1 VTDVGDTGGRPRVR
15 EDARESP
22 RSRAELVSKLTHEI
36 RGPVSTLRGLVGTT
50 LMHYDRLSDEE
61 RREFL
66 GLIKHEADRLERTVE
81 QVALALKLD
90 AGSLRFDIRPQDLGV
105 IVREAARAVDTGD
118 HPLEVDAVES
128 IEAPIDGVLIAS
140 VVRQLIDNAVAFSPP
155 DSPITIALRRD
166 GDNALIEVAD
176 GGPGV
181 PADKRE
187 AVFERFADWR
197 PSDYEDRPGAGLGL
211 FISRAVARE
220 HGGEASIA
228 DGPAGGTMLLVRLP
242 VEG

>member
-1 VTDVGDTGGRPRVR
+1 VTDVGDT
-15 EDARESP
+15 SQ
-22 RSRAELVSKLTHEI
+22 SRADLVSKLSHEV

-50 LMHYDRLSDEE
+50 LAHYDRLSDDE

-66 GLIKHEADRLERTVE
+66 HLIKHEADRLERTVE

-90 AGSLRFDIRPQDLGV
+90 AGSLRFDTRPHDLGE
-105 IVREAARAVDTGD
+105 IVREAAEAADTGD
-118 HPLEVDAVES
+118 HPFEVEVAES
-128 IEAPIDGVLIAS
+128 IDAPVDGALIAS
-140 VVRQLIDNAVAFSPP
+140 VVRQLIDNAVTFSPP
-155 DSPITIALRRD
+155 DSPITISLRRD
-166 GDNALIEVAD
+166 GDDALIEVTD
-176 GGPGV
+176 RGPGV
-181 PADKRE
+181 PPDKRE

-220 HGGEASIA
+220 HGGEASIS
-228 DGPAGGTMLLVRLP
+228 DGPAGGTMLVVRLP

>member
-1 VTDVGDTGGRPRVR
+1 VSDVGSTP
-15 EDARESP
+15 ES
-22 RSRAELVSKLTHEI
+22 SADLVSKLTHEI

-50 LMHYDRLSDEE
+50 LTHYDHLSDEE

-66 GLIKHEADRLERTVE
+66 HLMRHEADRLERTVE
-81 QVALALKLD
+81 QVAFALKLD
-90 AGSLRFDIRPQDLGV
+90 ARSVRFDIRPRDLAA
-105 IVREAARAVDTGD
+105 IVRETAQAADTGD
-118 HPLEVDAVES
+118 HPLEVEVAES
-128 IEAPIDGVLIAS
+128 IEAPIDAALIAS
-140 VVRQLIDNAVAFSPP
+140 VVHQLIDNAVTFSPP
-155 DSPITIALRRD
+155 DSPITIGLRRD
-166 GDNALIEVAD
+166 GDDALIEVTD
-176 GGPGV
+176 RGPGV
-181 PADKRE
+181 PPDKRE

-197 PSDYEDRPGAGLGL
+197 PPSYEDRPGTGLGL

>member
-1 VTDVGDTGGRPRVR
+1 VTDVGDTGGRPGVR

-22 RSRAELVSKLTHEI
+22 QSRADLVSRLTHEV

-50 LMHYDRLSDEE
+50 LAHYDRLSDDE

-66 GLIKHEADRLERTVE
+66 HLIRHEADRLERTVE

-105 IVREAARAVDTGD
+105 IVRETAHAADTGD
-118 HPLEVDAVES
+118 HPVDVEVES
-128 IEAPIDGVLIAS
+128 IEAPVDGALIAS

-155 DSPITIALRRD
+155 DAPITVGLRRD
-166 GDNALIEVAD
+166 GDDVLIEVAD
-176 GGPGV
+176 RGPGV
-181 PADKRE
+181 PPDKRE

-197 PSDYEDRPGAGLGL
+197 PSGYEDRPGTGLGL

-220 HGGEASIA
+220 LGGEASIA

>member
-1 VTDVGDTGGRPRVR
+1 VSDVGTPPPSSAD
-15 EDARESP
+15 
-22 RSRAELVSKLTHEI
+22 LVSKLTHEI

-50 LMHYDRLSDEE
+50 LTHYDRLSDDE

-66 GLIKHEADRLERTVE
+66 HLMRHEADRLERTVE
-81 QVALALKLD
+81 QVAFALKLD
-90 AGSLRFDIRPQDLGV
+90 ARSLRFDIRPRDLAE
-105 IVREAARAVDTGD
+105 IVRESAQAADTGD
-118 HPLEVDAVES
+118 HPMEVDVAES
-128 IEAPIDGVLIAS
+128 IEAPVDGALIAS
-140 VVRQLIDNAVAFSPP
+140 VVHQLIENAVTFSPP
-155 DSPITIALRRD
+155 DSPIKIGLRRD
-166 GDNALIEVAD
+166 GDGALIEVTD
-176 GGPGV
+176 RGPGV
-181 PADKRE
+181 PPDKRE

-197 PSDYEDRPGAGLGL
+197 PPGYEDRPGTGLGL

>member
-1 VTDVGDTGGRPRVR
+1 VSDVGSTPQSSAD
-15 EDARESP
+15 
-22 RSRAELVSKLTHEI
+22 LVSKLTHEI

-50 LMHYDRLSDEE
+50 LTHYDHLSDEE

-66 GLIKHEADRLERTVE
+66 HLMRHEADRLERTVE
-81 QVALALKLD
+81 QVAFALKLD
-90 AGSLRFDIRPQDLGV
+90 AGSVRFDIRPRDLAE
-105 IVREAARAVDTGD
+105 IVRETAQAADTGD
-118 HPLEVDAVES
+118 HPLEVEVAEP
-128 IEAPIDGVLIAS
+128 IEAPVDAALIAS
-140 VVRQLIDNAVAFSPP
+140 VVHQLIDNAVTFSPP
-155 DSPITIALRRD
+155 DYPITIGLRRD
-166 GDNALIEVAD
+166 GDGALIVVTD

-181 PADKRE
+181 PPDKRE
-187 AVFERFADWR
+187 AVFERFTDWR
-197 PSDYEDRPGAGLGL
+197 PPGYEDRPGTGLGL

>member
-1 VTDVGDTGGRPRVR
+1 MSDVGSTPKSSAD
-15 EDARESP
+15 
-22 RSRAELVSKLTHEI
+22 LVSKLTHEI

-50 LMHYDRLSDEE
+50 LTHYDRLSDEE

-66 GLIKHEADRLERTVE
+66 HLMRHEADRLERTVE
-81 QVALALKLD
+81 QVAFALKLD
-90 AGSLRFDIRPQDLGV
+90 AGSVRFDIRSRDLAE
-105 IVREAARAVDTGD
+105 IVRETAQAADTGD
-118 HPLEVDAVES
+118 HPLEVDVAES
-128 IEAPIDGVLIAS
+128 IEAPVDGALIAS
-140 VVRQLIDNAVAFSPP
+140 VVHQLIDNAVSFSPP
-155 DSPITIALRRD
+155 DSPIAIGLRRD
-166 GDNALIEVAD
+166 GDGALIEVTD
-176 GGPGV
+176 RGPGV
-181 PADKRE
+181 PPDTRE

-197 PSDYEDRPGAGLGL
+197 PPGYEDRPGTGLGL

>member
-1 VTDVGDTGGRPRVR
+1 VSDVGTPPPSSAD
-15 EDARESP
+15 
-22 RSRAELVSKLTHEI
+22 LVSKLTHEI

-50 LMHYDRLSDEE
+50 LTHYDRLSDDE

-66 GLIKHEADRLERTVE
+66 HLMRHEADRLERTVE
-81 QVALALKLD
+81 QVAFALKLD
-90 AGSLRFDIRPQDLGV
+90 ARSLRFDIRPRDLAE
-105 IVREAARAVDTGD
+105 IVRESAQAADTGD
-118 HPLEVDAVES
+118 HPMEVDVAES
-128 IEAPIDGVLIAS
+128 IEAPVDGALIAS
-140 VVRQLIDNAVAFSPP
+140 VVHQLIENAVTFSPP
-155 DSPITIALRRD
+155 DSPITIGLRRD
-166 GDNALIEVAD
+166 GDGVLIEVTD
-176 GGPGV
+176 RGPGV
-181 PADKRE
+181 PPDKRE

-197 PSDYEDRPGAGLGL
+197 PPGYEDRPGTGLGL